1 MVRKTLLSLTLI
13 GVIVMP
19 DIGSAQ
25 AGNYDLTGVHNIYH
39 YLVREMDNSVGD
51 SLDGSYEVKA
61 HWPNAYNSLFDATLV
76 NFEVG
81 DTIGPVIVSLP
92 TTAHLQGFPAG
103 PIAINVDLYEAGNMV
118 ITGTYPSIATAD
130 CSTAATV
137 PAVTDNATW
146 QSSTGDPIV
155 VNNDSVKSSAFGW
168 GFVESGVFANNMY
181 APDLNTEVYGT
192 DYGDGTANET
202 WGKWTSFYNDDFSEI
217 QTVHMYWEQVDGVSS
232 TYGVDEQGNFD
243 GHFGVTGA
251 FGDRTT
257 IPGLASLNP
266 AINVGTYPMIGGSG
280 HDVNMDGNIDAADG
294 YLANPTL
301 EWGYYFDP
309 KGANDTLFDGDEPMQ
324 FTGYYMTYNFLAAAS
339 ALATAYGQFSD
350 PAILVDTDA
359 DGIPDTHPL
368 IVYYMGLGLDQA
380 SALVATADTLANLG
394 MQGLCVTLGQA
405 ALAPVLGPVVGDYA
419 GVTLTALLT
428 AGVGTVDA
436 LTQTGAAT
444 GAYAIGALAGA
455 GVNVNDSDH
464 DYTPAGLPIT
474 RHVVEPG
481 FEAGA
486 DTTTG
491 TNPVGW
497 SGGTGYGGNI
507 STVMDTTAHMGNY
520 ALQLGVTGTGGYAVA
535 HQSDTTAQGGQVW
548 TLSAWIRDVATGGSG
563 GDYAALKMEAYDAA
577 GNQVMNIETIQ
588 TGVTSD
594 WAQYSA
600 TFTMPATAV
609 KATAVL
615 VATAWNGTA
624 YNVAYQFDDVEISY
638 TQALPNGRLVFQ
650 IGNVCIPRNQH
661 LEVNAYYVNTAT
673 YGVDV
678 DPDESLIP
686 KKFALYD
693 NFPNPFNPTT
703 QIAVDLPEAA
713 STKITVWNIMGQK
726 VATLHSGDL
735 SAGHHVVNFDGRDQN
750 GKQLTSGMYFYRVT
764 AGKYNAIKKMTLLK

>member
-39 YLVREMDNSVGD
+39 YLVRDMDNSVGD
-51 SLDGSYEVKA
+51 SLDGTYQVKA
-61 HWPNAYNSLFDATLV
+61 SWPNAYNSLFDWTLV
-76 NFEVG
+76 NYEVG
-81 DTIGPVIVSLP
+81 DTIGPVVVPLP

-146 QSSTGDPIV
+146 HSAGDPIV
-155 VNNDSVKSSAFGW
+155 VNNDSVKSSTFGW

-181 APDLNTEVYGT
+181 PPNLNTDTLGVH
-192 DYGDGTANET
+192 YGDGTANET

-257 IPGLASLNP
+257 IPGLALQNP

-350 PAILVDTDA
+350 PAILVDTDG
-359 DGIPDTHPL
+359 DGVPDTHPFIL
-368 IVYYMGLGLDQA
+368 YYMQLGLDQV
-380 SALVATADTLANLG
+380 SALVMTADSLANLG
-394 MQGLCVTLGQA
+394 MQAFCVAIGQS

-419 GVTLTALLT
+419 GTTLTALLT
-428 AGVGTVDA
+428 AGVETADA
-436 LTQTGAAT
+436 IAQTGAAT
-444 GAYAIGALAGA
+444 GAYSVGVLAGA
-455 GVNVNDSDH
+455 GVDINDSDH
-464 DYTPAGLPIT
+464 D
-474 RHVVEPG
+474 
-481 FEAGA
+481 F
-486 DTTTG
+486 DG
-491 TNPVGW
+491 T
-497 SGGTGYGGNI
+497 
-507 STVMDTTAHMGNY
+507 
-520 ALQLGVTGTGGYAVA
+520 
-535 HQSDTTAQGGQVW
+535 
-548 TLSAWIRDVATGGSG
+548 
-563 GDYAALKMEAYDAA
+563 
-577 GNQVMNIETIQ
+577 
-588 TGVTSD
+588 
-594 WAQYSA
+594 
-600 TFTMPATAV
+600 
-609 KATAVL
+609 
-615 VATAWNGTA
+615 
-624 YNVAYQFDDVEISY
+624 
-638 TQALPNGRLVFQ
+638 NGRLVFQ
-650 IGNVCIPRNQH
+650 VGNNCIPRNQY
-661 LEVNAYYVNTAT
+661 VAVQSNWVNTGTA
-673 YGVDV
+673 GVNS
-678 DPDESLIP
+678 DESLIP
-686 KKFALYD
+686 KEFALYD
-693 NFPNPFNPTT
+693 NFPNPFIPTT

-713 STKITVWNIMGQK
+713 TTEITVWNIMGQR
-726 VATLHSGDL
+726 VATLYRGDL
-735 SAGHHVVNFDGRDQN
+735 NAGHHTLNFDGRDSN
-750 GKQLTSGMYFYRVT
+750 GKQLTSGMYLYRVA
-764 AGKYNAIKKMTLLK
+764 AGKYNATKKMTLMK